1 VKITILTIIMFLSF
15 GACTTPTTEN
25 PTNPEADDPIIEG
38 EEVVAPIGCL
48 VWQINDPNADC

>member
-1 VKITILTIIMFLSF
+1 MFLSF